1 MREFLVFVRKECYHI
16 FRDRRT
22 LLILFGMPVVLI
34 VLFGFAITNEIRNV
48 KIAVLDQSG
57 DMYSKQLVHRITASG
72 YFSIDRYLASDKDI
86 EPAFRAGEVKMVIV
100 FPAGFGHDFY
110 HQRKAPLQLL
120 TDASD
125 PNTGTTLINYANAI
139 ILQYQQEM
147 TGEIKLPLTIK
158 PEVRMVYNPSLKS
171 VFLFVPGV
179 MTLILMLV
187 SAMMTSIT
195 ITREKELGTME
206 ILLVSPLRPLTIIAG
221 KVIPYIALS
230 FIIAISILAMGFW
243 IFGMPIKGSLLL
255 LMGECLLF
263 CLAALSL
270 GILISSI
277 TNSQQTAMMIS
288 MMGLLLPTILLSG
301 FVFPLESMPKPLQWF
316 ANIVPAKWFIII
328 LKDIML
334 KGAGLRQ
341 VWLPTLILG
350 GMTLFFLVISV
361 RKFKIRLS

>member
-34 VLFGFAITNEIRNV
+34 VLFGFAITNEVRNV
-48 KIAVLDQSG
+48 KIAVLDQAK
-57 DMYSKQLVHRITASG
+57 DTYSRQLTDRITASG
-72 YFSIDRYLASDKDI
+72 YFTVDRYLASEKDI
-86 EPAFRAGEVKMVIV
+86 EPVFREGEVKVV
-100 FPAGFGHDFY
+100 VVLPPNFGHEFY
-110 HQRKAPLQLL
+110 HGRKAPLQLL

-125 PNTGTTLINYANAI
+125 PNTGTTLVNYANAI

-147 TGEIKLPLTIK
+147 TGKVTLPLTIQTAS
-158 PEVRMVYNPSLKS
+158 RMIYNPSLKS

-206 ILLVSPLRPLTIIAG
+206 ILLVSPLKPLTIIAG

-230 FIIAISILAMGFW
+230 FIIALTILAMGFW
-243 IFGMPIKGSLLL
+243 IFGMPVKGSLLL
-255 LMGECLLF
+255 LLLECLLF

-270 GILISSI
+270 GILISSL

-301 FVFPLESMPKPLQWF
+301 FVFPLESMPKPLQVF

-341 VWLPTLILG
+341 VWQPTLILG
-350 GMTLFFLVISV
+350 GMTLFFLVLSV
-361 RKFKIRLS
+361 RKFKTRLS

>member
-1 MREFLVFVRKECYHI
+1 MREFFVFVRKECYHI

-34 VLFGFAITNEIRNV
+34 VLFGFAITNEVRNV
-48 KIAVLDQSG
+48 KIAVLDQAQ
-57 DMYSKQLVHRITASG
+57 DTYSRQLTARITASG
-72 YFSIDRYLASDKDI
+72 YFTVDRYLHAEKDI
-86 EPAFRAGEVKMVIV
+86 EPVFRKGEVKMVV
-100 FPAGFGHDFY
+100 VVPPNFGHEFY
-110 HQRKAPLQLL
+110 HGRKAPLQLL

-125 PNTGTTLINYANAI
+125 PNTGTTLVNYANAI

-147 TGEIKLPLTIK
+147 TGKITLPLTIQ
-158 PEVRMVYNPSLKS
+158 PEARMIYNPSLKS

-187 SAMMTSIT
+187 CAMMTSIT

-206 ILLVSPLRPLTIIAG
+206 ILLVSPLKPVTIIAG

-230 FIIAISILAMGFW
+230 FIIALTILAMGFW
-243 IFGMPIKGSLLL
+243 IFGMPIRGSLLL
-255 LMGECLLF
+255 LLLECVLF

-270 GILISSI
+270 GILISSL

-301 FVFPLESMPKPLQWF
+301 FVFPLESMPKPLQIF

-328 LKDIML
+328 LKDVML

-341 VWLPTLILG
+341 VWQPTLILG
-350 GMTLFFLVISV
+350 GMTLFFLLVSV
-361 RKFKIRLS
+361 RKFKTRLS

>member
-1 MREFLVFVRKECYHI
+1 MREFFVFVRKECYHI

-48 KIAVLDQSG
+48 KIAVLDESR
-57 DMYSKQLVHRITASG
+57 DTYSRRLVDRITASG
-72 YFSIDRYLASDKDI
+72 YFAVSTYLSSEAAI
-86 EPAFRAGEVKMVIV
+86 EREFRRGEVKMVVVI
-100 FPAGFGHDFY
+100 PARFGHDFN
-110 HQRKAPLQLL
+110 HGRKAPVQLL

-139 ILQYQQEM
+139 ILAYQEEI
-147 TGEIKLPLTIK
+147 TGKVKLPLTIA
-158 PEVRMVYNPSLKS
+158 PEVRMIYNPSLKS

-230 FIIAISILAMGFW
+230 FIIALSILAMGFW
-243 IFGMPIKGSLLL
+243 IFGMPVKGSLVLL
-255 LMGECLLF
+255 LLECLLF

-270 GILISSI
+270 GILISSV
-277 TNSQQTAMMIS
+277 TSSQQTAMMIS

-301 FVFPLESMPKPLQWF
+301 FVFPLESMPKPLQLF

-341 VWLPTLILG
+341 VLVPTAILG
-350 GMTLFFLVISV
+350 GMTLFFLLISV
-361 RKFKIRLS
+361 RKFKTRLS